1 MNSRKFLSLLL
12 LLVILLITV
21 VKAEE
26 KEIRTHRRY
35 KSTTTSIVK
44 SASTSISRSTS
55 SAKNIKSVEE
65 DEEDEE
71 DEGDNGDDEEKEN
84 DKKDEGKKDEK
95 EPKDEK
101 ETEEP
106 KEPKVTTTTEKT
118 TTTTKTTATKTTTT
132 TVSKTTTTTTVSKVS
147 TTTKTHV
154 STVNVPTTTTTV
166 LQVAT
171 YGAQAPQD
179 IPVSNAI
186 APEPVMNPIAP
197 SNNENSLGSNRSAT
211 VSADN
216 TASAKEETGSN
227 NKAVKI
233 SVISIVAVGAVV
245 GVATIG
251 VHAYNRKSSD
261 DREINMAEIE
271 AQPINYDFGK
281 SNNELSHMPPEE
293 CNPYNV
299 MNENNRLYMN
309 NNPYEYKPNFDNFE
323 TTPFDNVENAPNDQ
337 FRESIFSNNE
347 NNTQP
352 VGPEVY
358 NFNEKQQLPY
368 VQGVQGLPVENGFIE
383 KPVANQIEVENFD
396 MQNNQMPTLVPVE
409 PEIIITKPDEE
420 QANAQDG
427 YKQIIPTVAKMEII
441 ETPDFN
447 QMTTSMI
454 EDHINNMDLEN
465 LASLNSQPQTQNQQE
480 QEAGYKEIVPD
491 IQEAVIENF
500 DIEDDQEQEFSAVDN
515 ITNTYRAALRAT
527 YCSTTDENRFSYRT
541 VDSDHS
547 LLHTMRE
554 EANW

>member
-26 KEIRTHRRY
+26 KESHVRTHRQ
-35 KSTTTSIVK
+35 KTTSTSIDV
-44 SASTSISRSTS
+44 SASTSIPKSTS
-55 SAKNIKSVEE
+55 SAKHLKSVEE

-71 DEGDNGDDEEKEN
+71 GGEDEDKEDKEDKNDD
-84 DKKDEGKKDEK
+84 K
-95 EPKDEK
+95 EPGEQHD
-101 ETEEP
+101 
-106 KEPKVTTTTEKT
+106 EPKVTTTTEKT
-118 TTTTKTTATKTTTT
+118 TTTTTTKTSSTTKTTTT
-132 TVSKTTTTTTVSKVS
+132 TVTKTTVTSSSVSKVS
-147 TTTKTHV
+147 TTTKI
-154 STVNVPTTTTTV
+154 STSSVVVVPTTTTVTIET
-166 LQVAT
+166 LGT
-171 YGAQAPQD
+171 QD
-179 IPVSNAI
+179 VPIDAPVSNAV
-186 APEPVMNPIAP
+186 AAPVMNPIAP
-197 SNNENSLGSNRSAT
+197 SNNGNSGNSLGSSPSSNISTDNSAP
-211 VSADN
+211 
-216 TASAKEETGSN
+216 AKEESGSN
-227 NKAVKI
+227 NKVVKI

-251 VHAYNRKSSD
+251 VHAYNKKSSD
-261 DREINMAEIE
+261 DREINMADIE
-271 AQPINYDFGK
+271 AQPISYDFGK
-281 SNNELSHMPPEE
+281 TNNELSHMPVEE
-293 CNPYNV
+293 CNPYNI

-323 TTPFDNVENAPNDQ
+323 TTPFDKVETVPNEQ
-337 FRESIFSNNE
+337 YRESIFSNNE
-347 NNTQP
+347 NNAQP
-352 VGPEVY
+352 VGNEVY

-368 VQGVQGLPVENGFIE
+368 VQGLPVENGFIE
-383 KPVANQIEVENFD
+383 TPVANEIEVENYD

-427 YKQIIPTVAKMEII
+427 YKQIVPTVAKMEII

-447 QMTTSMI
+447 NMTTSMI

-465 LASLNSQPQTQNQQE
+465 LASLNSQPQTQTQQE

-515 ITNTYRAALRAT
+515 ITDTYRAALRAT